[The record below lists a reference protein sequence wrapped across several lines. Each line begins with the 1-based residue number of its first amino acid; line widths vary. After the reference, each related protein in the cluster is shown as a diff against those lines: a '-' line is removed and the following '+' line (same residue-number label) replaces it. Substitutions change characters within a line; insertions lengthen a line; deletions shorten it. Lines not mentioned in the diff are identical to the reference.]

1 MVYGTIG
8 GIFYGEKDIGP
19 SAGIWDGGE
28 LLQPAGDDM
37 AGAHP
42 LEHEPDRRAG
52 AADRLHSGAAD
63 PPYPMAAMPAFRGD
77 HHSL

>member
-1 MVYGTIG
+1 MAENRIKWPLDGTIVVYGTIG

-37 AGAHP
+37 AGTP
-42 LEHEPDRRAG
+42 TG
-52 AADRLHSGAAD
+52 A
-63 PPYPMAAMPAFRGD
+63 
-77 HHSL
+77 